1 MTMRRYFKKNVDQT
15 DLFDLAAQLN
25 EIKQLRS
32 AESELSMIALLGTA
46 ELNLIESKKKTGL
59 NWVQVSTDS
68 IFD

>member
-1 MTMRRYFKKNVDQT
+1 MRRYFKKNVDQT